1 MDAYLEISN
10 QYSAISVET
19 NKSDDVT
26 IHIADRVSNTGNGIT
41 LTAEQDKVACRY
53 AVWRSSERHLKL
65 MSG

>member
-1 MDAYLEISN
+1 MNAYLEISN

-41 LTAEQDKVACRY
+41 LTTEQAKLLADMLYGVAVRDI
-53 AVWRSSERHLKL
+53 
-65 MSG
+65 

>member
-41 LTAEQDKVACRY
+41 HTAEQAKLLADMLYGVAVRDI
-53 AVWRSSERHLKL
+53 
-65 MSG
+65 

>member
-26 IHIADRVSNTGNGIT
+26 IHIADRVSNTGNCIT
-41 LTAEQDKVACRY
+41 LTAEQAKLLADMLYGVAVRDI
-53 AVWRSSERHLKL
+53 
-65 MSG
+65 

>member
-41 LTAEQDKVACRY
+41 LTAEQA
-53 AVWRSSERHLKL
+53 KL
-65 MSG
+65 LLQICCMA